1 MRWSGVHPAPPVGTY
16 GRNEPLESGEMRMKK
31 RLLSVFLCICLV
43 LGLVPVTA
51 RAAEPTTVTTAQ
63 ELESTMEA
71 GGEIKL
77 GVDIAVSRPLGVE
90 DGKEVTLDLNGH
102 AITSTG
108 SFTLLSVGQSG
119 SSDTTTGKLTV
130 TDSSVGTLR
139 GSITGQSK
147 LFRQRAEPGRRHH
160 SDQQQRQ
167 RPHRPGPAK

>member
-1 MRWSGVHPAPPVGTY
+1 
-16 GRNEPLESGEMRMKK
+16 MKK

-43 LGLVPVTA
+43 LGLMPVTA

-63 ELESTMEA
+63 DLENTMEA

-77 GVDIAVSRPLGVE
+77 DGDITVSQPLGVE

-119 SSDTTTGKLTV
+119 SSDTTAGQFQTANA
-130 TDSSVGTLR
+130 VG
-139 GSITGQSK
+139 
-147 LFRQRAEPGRRHH
+147 
-160 SDQQQRQ
+160 
-167 RPHRPGPAK
+167 